1 MSWGESRQGGREKER
16 GGGIEGKG
24 GVLRDGRGCVLVGM
38 SEFIVGNG
46 VVRVLRGGREVGKD
60 RMGDRSRLRLRLE
73 KGGVCGRV
81 KK

>member
-1 MSWGESRQGGREKER
+1 M
-16 GGGIEGKG
+16 
-24 GVLRDGRGCVLVGM
+24 LRDGRGCVLVGM

-46 VVRVLRGGREVGKD
+46 VVRVLRRVREVGKD